1 MDLEEIGTSAF
12 DAELL
17 KALSKDFYN
26 IGREEGFDAGFTA
39 ALCSVMVTAEKS
51 KSLVEAMKYVE
62 DFINGPLADKEA
74 KTRVDELAD
83 LSTSLGLGGVLK

>member
-1 MDLEEIGTSAF
+1 MDLEETGTSAF
-12 DAELL
+12 DTKLL
-17 KALSKDFYN
+17 QKLAKDFYN

-39 ALCSVMVTAEKS
+39 AICTIASVAKKES
-51 KSLVEAMKYVE
+51 VEDALKYAE